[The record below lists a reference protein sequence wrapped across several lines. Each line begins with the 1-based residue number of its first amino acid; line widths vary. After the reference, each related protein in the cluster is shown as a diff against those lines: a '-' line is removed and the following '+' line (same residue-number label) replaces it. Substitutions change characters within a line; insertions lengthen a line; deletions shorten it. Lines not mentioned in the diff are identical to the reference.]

1 MGLFSTLGSSTAKSS
16 DNLAAGGTKSIG
28 NSARSAGTNT
38 ARESNTFA
46 KQAATNAASKAE
58 KEAVARAK
66 LEAESRAK
74 LEAKARAQQE
84 AKAKAEKEATATD
97 NVKKFN
103 TNNQGVQKLEN
114 MPESTV
120 TKVNSMSKM
129 ANWIKK
135 NPKSAFAVGVV
146 AAFGIAVVA
155 TATAMYEANNNKELK
170 IVSMKPLDDANPTV
184 VQITYSPDTKILKND
199 TIEFKDNADIVPT
212 SIIKQSINIDKVV
225 SDTQINVTIP
235 SLTTPATTGSIIL
248 HTTFEDWL
256 EQTASDI
263 PSEVAS
269 TGTSIFDK
277 LTSAVGPIFNWI
289 IIGLCIIIGLPLLLF
304 LFIKVIP
311 KLFRF

>member
-199 TIEFKDNADIVPT
+199 TIEFK
-212 SIIKQSINIDKVV
+212 
-225 SDTQINVTIP
+225 
-235 SLTTPATTGSIIL
+235 
-248 HTTFEDWL
+248 F
-256 EQTASDI
+256 
-263 PSEVAS
+263 
-269 TGTSIFDK
+269 
-277 LTSAVGPIFNWI
+277 
-289 IIGLCIIIGLPLLLF
+289 
-304 LFIKVIP
+304 
-311 KLFRF
+311 